1 MSDWLPLSRAALR
14 PGHVEFTR
22 ATQLWQLAMLAA
34 TSQLVALYF
43 QDSTEF
49 ACALFGA
56 WHAGKTVVLPGDLQP
71 ATLERL
77 RAQGCHL
84 ASDVE
89 QTVLPTIDR
98 GAAVGAVPQT
108 DLLPLDLHSTRLV
121 IHTSG
126 SSGEPCAIDKCLAQ
140 LDAEVQALET
150 SFGSRLTA
158 PGLRTFATVSHQH
171 IYGLL
176 FGVLWP
182 LAAGRSVAATRLAYP
197 EEIAQRAA
205 EGPCMLVS
213 SPAHLGRLPQ
223 HIDWQFAQHN
233 LRAVFSS
240 GGPLALEAAHRTQ
253 VLLGQTPIEVYGSS
267 ETGGIAWR
275 QRAADADPAQAER
288 WTPLPRVEVAVLDGC
303 LQVRSPHLPD
313 TAWWTTADRVA
324 DLHAD
329 LNSSSFTLL
338 GRADRIVKLEEKRV
352 SLTAIER
359 CLARS
364 PWVAGARVLP
374 MKSAVR
380 AELGAVVVL
389 NDAGRSAL
397 ASTGKRAIN
406 EALRD
411 RLLQEVERVALPRRW
426 RYVDE
431 LPVNAQGKTTEAL
444 LLDLFAEPDA
454 APVPRPLL
462 PVATWLER
470 GELNAQV
477 ELAIVPELAVLE
489 GHFPIASILPGVAQ
503 LDWAIRYGREAFTM
517 PTHFVRVDALKFQQP
532 VRPGTALLLT
542 LEWKPAKSAL
552 HFAYTSKEGAHSS
565 GRVVLANVETDD
577 EASHG

>member
-1 MSDWLPLSRAALR
+1 MSDWLALSRVAMR
-14 PGHVEFTR
+14 PGHDEFTR
-22 ATQLWQLAMLAA
+22 SVQLWQAAMLAA
-34 TSQLVALYF
+34 ASQLVALYF
-43 QDSTEF
+43 QDSGDF

-71 ATLERL
+71 ATLDRL
-77 RAQGCHL
+77 RAQGCSL
-84 ASDVE
+84 ASDVD
-89 QTVLPTIDR
+89 QTVLPAIKRLQATH
-98 GAAVGAVPQT
+98 AEPQA
-108 DLLPLDLHSTRLV
+108 DLQPLDLRRTRLV
-121 IHTSG
+121 IYTSG
-126 SSGEPCAIDKCLAQ
+126 SSGEPCAIDKNLAQ
-140 LDAEVQALET
+140 LDAEVQALEA
-150 SFGSRLTA
+150 SFGSQLAA
-158 PGLRTFATVSHQH
+158 PSQNLRTFATVSHQH

-205 EGPCMLVS
+205 DGPCVLVS

-223 HIDWQFAQHN
+223 HLDWHAAHRN

-240 GGPLALEAAHRTQ
+240 GGPLPLEAAHQTQ
-253 VLLGQTPIEVYGSS
+253 ALLGQAPIEVYGSS

-275 QRAADADPAQAER
+275 QRASDADPTQTDR
-288 WTPLPRVEVAVLDGC
+288 WTPLPQVEVAAHEGC
-303 LQVRSPHLPD
+303 LQVRSPHLAD
-313 TAWWTTADRVA
+313 DAWWTTADRVA
-324 DLHAD
+324 DLHTD
-329 LNSSSFTLL
+329 GSFTLL

-359 CLARS
+359 CLAQS
-364 PWVAGARVLP
+364 PWVADARVLP
-374 MKSAVR
+374 MQSAVR

-389 NDAGRSAL
+389 NAAGQSAL
-397 ASTGKRAIN
+397 AAQGKRAVN

-411 RLLQEVERVALPRRW
+411 RLLQVVERVALPRRW
-426 RYVDE
+426 RYVSE

-444 LLDLFAEPDA
+444 LMNLFDA
-454 APVPRPLL
+454 ATASRPLL
-462 PVATWLER
+462 PAATWLER

-477 ELAIVPELAVLE
+477 ELAIVPELAVLD
-489 GHFPIASILPGVAQ
+489 GHFPIAAILPGVAQ

-517 PTHFVRVDALKFQQP
+517 PPHFVRVDALKFQQP

-552 HFAYTSKEGAHSS
+552 HFAYTSKDGAHSS
-565 GRVVLANVETDD
+565 GRVVWADGLID
-577 EASHG
+577 EAAHG